1 MALVT
6 CKLCRKIYNNALF
19 AKKVC
24 PDCARR
30 LDDLYSDVR
39 NYLRDNPRAKFNVE
53 VLSEKLGADVRD
65 LESLVELG
73 YLNRDKIAIDS
84 SSLNQDDERQKLAKE
99 FEGSIEKMKATVA
112 AMQSQQHKTVSYG
125 QSVYGDKGSRR

>member
-6 CKLCRKIYNNALF
+6 CRLCRKIYNNALF

-39 NYLRDNPRAKFNVE
+39 NYLRDNPREKFNVE
-53 VLSEKLGADVRD
+53 KLSEKLGADVRD

-73 YLNRDKIAIDS
+73 YLNRDKIPHDTAES
-84 SSLNQDDERQKLAKE
+84 QEEQERQKLAKE
-99 FEGSIEKMKATVA
+99 FEGSIEKMRATVA
-112 AMQSQQHKTVSYG
+112 AMAQHKSVSYG
-125 QSVYGDKGSRR
+125 QDVYGDKSGRRR

>member
-53 VLSEKLGADVRD
+53 VLSEKLG
-65 LESLVELG
+65 
-73 YLNRDKIAIDS
+73 YLNRDKIEIDS
-84 SSLNQDDERQKLAKE
+84 ASFKQDDERQKLAKE

-112 AMQSQQHKTVSYG
+112 AMQAQQHKTVSYG

>member
-6 CKLCRKIYNNALF
+6 CKLCRKLYNNVTF

-53 VLSEKLGADVRD
+53 DLSEKLGADVRD

-73 YLNRDKIAIDS
+73 YLNRDKIEIDS
-84 SSLNQDDERQKLAKE
+84 SGFYQEDERPKLAKE

-112 AMQSQQHKTVSYG
+112 AMQAQQRKTVSYG
-125 QSVYGDKGSRR
+125 QSVYGDKSGRR

>member
-19 AKKVC
+19 NKKVC

-53 VLSEKLGADVRD
+53 DLSEKLGADVRD

-73 YLNRDKIAIDS
+73 YLERDKIPNDAED
-84 SSLNQDDERQKLAKE
+84 LKEEQERQKLAKE
-99 FEGSIEKMKATVA
+99 FEGSLEKMRATVA
-112 AMQSQQHKTVSYG
+112 AMSERKSVSYG
-125 QSVYGDKGSRR
+125 QDVYGDKGQGRRR